1 VSAPPAPS
9 LRAQVACRNLPT
21 DFSGNQVCCEAAL
34 IPCSFHPSKDQH
46 QSTFQDKYGH
56 GSLVEAPRCRV
67 NCRAPSDY
75 LFGSGIHLS
84 LEQIEQ
90 KGTDQIA

>member
-1 VSAPPAPS
+1 
-9 LRAQVACRNLPT
+9 
-21 DFSGNQVCCEAAL
+21 
-34 IPCSFHPSKDQH
+34 
-46 QSTFQDKYGH
+46 
-56 GSLVEAPRCRV
+56 VEAPRCRV